1 MGRRKKEDNSEIV
14 AATGTPDPV
23 SPENMTLKLLSQMTQ
38 TLAGIDK
45 RLKKLEST
53 EELVDED
60 DTPKRGRR
68 KAQPI
73 AIPDRK
79 LGKNSHLD
87 NFGKPKQGDPVTN
100 FELFM
105 KKVSNTAEARRAE
118 KDKKIDKKLNK
129 GVVPTER
136 RPPMEKIKIKCE
148 NCKQTFEIE
157 ENLIPM
163 DGYICTGC
171 CRKG

>member
-1 MGRRKKEDNSEIV
+1 MGRRKKESNIL
-14 AATGTPDPV
+14 AASGTIETPISQGD
-23 SPENMTLKLLSQMTQ
+23 MAFQLLSQMTQ

-53 EELVDED
+53 EVDED

-100 FELFM
+100 FDLFM

-118 KDKKIDKKLNK
+118 KDKKIDKKL
-129 GVVPTER
+129 
-136 RPPMEKIKIKCE
+136 
-148 NCKQTFEIE
+148 
-157 ENLIPM
+157 
-163 DGYICTGC
+163 
-171 CRKG
+171 

>member
-1 MGRRKKEDNSEIV
+1 MGRRKKESNIFFAS
-14 AATGTPDPV
+14 GTIETPISQED
-23 SPENMTLKLLSQMTQ
+23 MALQLLSQMTQ

-53 EELVDED
+53 EVDED

-100 FELFM
+100 FDLFM

-129 GVVPTER
+129 GLVPTER
-136 RPPMEKIKIKCE
+136 RPPMAKIKIKCE

-163 DGYICTGC
+163 DGYICTSC